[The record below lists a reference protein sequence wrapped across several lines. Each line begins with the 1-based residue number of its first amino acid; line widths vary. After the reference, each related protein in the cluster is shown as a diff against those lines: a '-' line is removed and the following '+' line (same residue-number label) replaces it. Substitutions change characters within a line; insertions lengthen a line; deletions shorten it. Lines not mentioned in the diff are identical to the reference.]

1 MLSLESDDASQYAHS
16 VKHARYR
23 GLDAGGHVDASVVV
37 SSIFALFG
45 LSCGMAARRSKHFQR
60 RVLSRPSSA
69 GRDSRLAVFSSLGI
83 VARTMLG
90 LAREGILSA
99 CATAGG
105 NQNFDH
111 GPHPQLA
118 EKPRGDRRNNRLDG
132 GFLQPLLG
140 LSSMQSVIRHIARCA
155 GRPSIQAEPGK
166 RALAN

>member
-16 VKHARYR
+16 VKRARYR
-23 GLDAGGHVDASVVV
+23 GLDAGGHVEASVVV

-111 GPHPQLA
+111 GLIHSSRKNQEGIDAIIALMA
-118 EKPRGDRRNNRLDG
+118 VSFSHCSASRRCSR
-132 GFLQPLLG
+132 
-140 LSSMQSVIRHIARCA
+140 
-155 GRPSIQAEPGK
+155 
-166 RALAN
+166 